1 MAGGFFIT
9 FEGGEGTGKTTQLAR
24 LAAAL
29 EKKGIDVLCTRE
41 PGGSP
46 EAEAIRDELVSGDSG
61 KWSPLA
67 EALLMNAARDSHL
80 RKTIRPALALGRTVL
95 CDRFLDSTRAYQGA
109 AGGVDMKLIAALE
122 KYVVGQTVP
131 DLTLIFDLD
140 PEIGLAR
147 AKPSEDRFERKG
159 AEFHM
164 RLNAAFREIARGEP
178 ERCRIIDASA
188 PPDAVFAAI
197 MKNVLPLMGSGHE
210 R

>member
-9 FEGGEGTGKTTQLAR
+9 FEGGEGTGKTMQLAK

-29 EKKGIDVLCTRE
+29 EKKGVDVLCTRE

-80 RKTIRPALALGRTVL
+80 RKTIRPALALGKTVL

-122 KYVVGQTVP
+122 KFVVGQTVP

-159 AEFHM
+159 AEFHS

-197 MKNVLPLMGSGHE
+197 MKIVLPLMGSGHE

>member
-1 MAGGFFIT
+1 MAEGLFLT
-9 FEGGEGTGKTTQLAR
+9 FEGGDGTGKTTQLAK
-24 LAAAL
+24 LAAVL
-29 EKKGIDVLCTRE
+29 EKKGVGVLCTRE

-46 EAEAIRDELVSGDSG
+46 EAEAIRDELVSGDAA

-80 RKTIRPALALGRTVL
+80 RKTIRPALASGKTVL

-122 KYVVGQTVP
+122 KSVVGETMP

-147 AKPSEDRFERKG
+147 TKASEDRFERKG
-159 AEFHM
+159 AEFHS
-164 RLNAAFREIARGEP
+164 RLNAAYREIARAEP
-178 ERCRIIDASA
+178 ERCRLIDASV
-188 PPDAVFAAI
+188 PPDAVFAEI
-197 MKNVLPLMGSGHE
+197 MRIVMPLIGSAHE
-210 R
+210 W

>member
-9 FEGGEGTGKTTQLAR
+9 FEGGEGTGKTTQLAK

-29 EKKGIDVLCTRE
+29 EKKGVDVLCTRE

-46 EAEAIRDELVSGDSG
+46 EAEVIRDELVSGDSG

-80 RKTIRPALALGRTVL
+80 RKTIRPALALGKTVL

-122 KYVVGQTVP
+122 KSVVGQTVP

-147 AKPSEDRFERKG
+147 AKLSEDRFERKG
-159 AEFHM
+159 AEFHS

-197 MKNVLPLMGSGHE
+197 MKIVMPLMGAGHE

>member
-1 MAGGFFIT
+1 MTGRLFIT
-9 FEGGEGTGKTTQLAR
+9 FEGGEGTGKTTQLDK

-29 EKKGIDVLCTRE
+29 GKKGVDVLCTRE

-46 EAEAIRDELVSGDSG
+46 EAEAIRNELVLGDPG

-80 RKTIRPALALGRTVL
+80 RKTIRPALASGRTVL
-95 CDRFLDSTRAYQGA
+95 CDRFMDSTRAYQGA
-109 AGGVDMKLIAALE
+109 AGGVDMNLIAALE
-122 KYVVGQTVP
+122 KSVVGETVP
-131 DLTLIFDLD
+131 DLTLVFDID

-159 AEFHM
+159 PEFHS
-164 RLNAAFREIARGEP
+164 RLNAAYREIARAEP
-178 ERCRIIDASA
+178 QRCRLIDASA
-188 PPDAVFAAI
+188 PPEAVFAAI
-197 MKNVLPLMGSGHE
+197 MKIVLPLIGPAHE

>member
-1 MAGGFFIT
+1 MAGGLFIT
-9 FEGGEGTGKTTQLAR
+9 FEGGEGTGKTTQLAK

-29 EKKGIDVLCTRE
+29 ENRGIDVLCTRE
-41 PGGSP
+41 PGGSR
-46 EAEAIRDELVSGDSG
+46 EAETIRAELVSGDAG

-122 KYVVGQTVP
+122 QSVVGETVP
-131 DLTLIFDLD
+131 DLTLIFDLE
-140 PEIGLAR
+140 PEVGLAR
-147 AKPSEDRFERKG
+147 AKASDDRFERKG
-159 AEFHM
+159 ADFHS
-164 RLNAAFREIARGEP
+164 RLNAAYREIARAEP
-178 ERCRIIDASA
+178 ERCRLIDASA
-188 PPDAVFAAI
+188 PPVAVFAAI
-197 MKNVLPLMGSGHE
+197 MKIVLPLIGSAHE

>member
-9 FEGGEGTGKTTQLAR
+9 FEGGEGTGKTTQLAK

-29 EKKGIDVLCTRE
+29 EKKGVDVLCTRE

-80 RKTIRPALALGRTVL
+80 RKTIRPALALGKTVL

-122 KYVVGQTVP
+122 KFVVGQTVP

-159 AEFHM
+159 AEFHS

-197 MKNVLPLMGSGHE
+197 MKIVLPLMGSGHE

>member
-9 FEGGEGTGKTTQLAR
+9 FEGGEGTGKTTQLAK

-29 EKKGIDVLCTRE
+29 EKKGVDVLCTRE

-80 RKTIRPALALGRTVL
+80 RKTIRPALALGKTVL

-122 KYVVGQTVP
+122 KFVVGQTVP

-159 AEFHM
+159 AEFHS
-164 RLNAAFREIARGEP
+164 RLNAAFHEIARGEP

-197 MKNVLPLMGSGHE
+197 MKIVLPLMGSGHE

>member
-29 EKKGIDVLCTRE
+29 RKDGIDVLCTRE

-46 EAEAIRDELVSGDSG
+46 EAEIIRNHLVLGEAG

-80 RKTIRPALALGRTVL
+80 RQTIRPALQAGKTVL
-95 CDRFLDSTRAYQGA
+95 CDRFMDSTRAYQGA
-109 AGGVDMKLIAALE
+109 AGGVDMKLIHALE
-122 KYVVGQTVP
+122 RSVVGATVP
-131 DLTLIFDLD
+131 DLTLILDLD
-140 PEIGLAR
+140 SEVGLAR
-147 AKPSEDRFERKG
+147 AKASEDRFEKKG
-159 AEFHM
+159 GEFHS
-164 RLNAAFREIARGEP
+164 RLTHAYREIARAEP
-178 ERCRIIDASA
+178 VRCRLIDASA
-188 PPDAVFAAI
+188 SPDTVFATI
-197 MKNVLPLMGSGHE
+197 MTIVLPLIRSA

>member
-1 MAGGFFIT
+1 MAGGLFIT
-9 FEGGEGTGKTTQLAR
+9 FEGGEGTGKTTQLAK

-41 PGGSP
+41 PGGSR
-46 EAEAIRDELVSGDSG
+46 EAEAIRAELVSGDAG

-122 KYVVGQTVP
+122 QSVVGETVP

-140 PEIGLAR
+140 PEVGLAR
-147 AKPSEDRFERKG
+147 AKASDDRFERKG
-159 AEFHM
+159 ADFHS
-164 RLNAAFREIARGEP
+164 RLNAAYREIARAEP
-178 ERCRIIDASA
+178 ERCRLIDASA

-197 MKNVLPLMGSGHE
+197 MKIVLPLIGSAHE

>member
-1 MAGGFFIT
+1 MAGGIFIT
-9 FEGGEGTGKTTQLAR
+9 FEGGEGTGKTTQLAK

-29 EKKGIDVLCTRE
+29 EKKGVDVLCTRE

-122 KYVVGQTVP
+122 KSVVGQTVP

-140 PEIGLAR
+140 HEIGLAR

-159 AEFHM
+159 AEFHS

-188 PPDAVFAAI
+188 PPDVVFAAI
-197 MKNVLPLMGSGHE
+197 MKIVLPLMGSGHE

>member
-1 MAGGFFIT
+1 MAGGLFIT

-29 EKKGIDVLCTRE
+29 EKKGVDVLCTRE

-46 EAEAIRDELVSGDSG
+46 EAEAIRHELVSGDVG

-80 RKTIRPALALGRTVL
+80 RKTIRPALAAGRTVL
-95 CDRFLDSTRAYQGA
+95 CDRFMDSTRAYQGA
-109 AGGVDMKLIAALE
+109 AGGVDMKLIVALE
-122 KYVVGQTVP
+122 KFVVGATLP
-131 DLTLIFDLD
+131 NLTLIFDLD
-140 PEIGLAR
+140 PAVGLAR
-147 AKPSEDRFERKG
+147 AKASEDRFEKKG
-159 AEFHM
+159 AEFHS
-164 RLNAAFREIARGEP
+164 RLNAAYREIARAEP
-178 ERCRIIDASA
+178 SRCRLIDASA

-197 MKNVLPLMGSGHE
+197 LKIVLPLIESAHE

>member
-1 MAGGFFIT
+1 MAGGIFIT
-9 FEGGEGTGKTTQLAR
+9 FEGGEGTGKTTQLAK

-29 EKKGIDVLCTRE
+29 EKKGVDVLCTRE

-122 KYVVGQTVP
+122 KSVVGQTVP

-140 PEIGLAR
+140 HEIGLAR

-159 AEFHM
+159 AEFHS

-188 PPDAVFAAI
+188 PPDVVFAAI
-197 MKNVLPLMGSGHE
+197 MKIVLPLMGAGHE

>member
-1 MAGGFFIT
+1 MAGGVFIT
-9 FEGGEGTGKTTQLAR
+9 FEGGEGTGKTTQLAK

-29 EKKGIDVLCTRE
+29 EKKGVDVLCTRE

-109 AGGVDMKLIAALE
+109 AGGVDIKLIAALE
-122 KYVVGQTVP
+122 KSVVGQTVP

-140 PEIGLAR
+140 PDI
-147 AKPSEDRFERKG
+147 
-159 AEFHM
+159 
-164 RLNAAFREIARGEP
+164 
-178 ERCRIIDASA
+178 
-188 PPDAVFAAI
+188 
-197 MKNVLPLMGSGHE
+197 
-210 R
+210 

>member
-1 MAGGFFIT
+1 MAGGVFIT
-9 FEGGEGTGKTTQLAR
+9 FEGGEGTGKTTQLAK

-29 EKKGIDVLCTRE
+29 EKKGVDVLCTRE

-109 AGGVDMKLIAALE
+109 AGGVDIKLIAALE
-122 KYVVGQTVP
+122 KSVVGQTVP

-140 PEIGLAR
+140 ADIGLAR

-159 AEFHM
+159 AEFHS

-188 PPDAVFAAI
+188 PPDVVFAAI
-197 MKNVLPLMGSGHE
+197 MKIVLPLMGSGHE

>member
-1 MAGGFFIT
+1 MAGGIFIT
-9 FEGGEGTGKTTQLAR
+9 FEGGEGTGKTTQLAK

-80 RKTIRPALALGRTVL
+80 RKTIRPALALGKTVL
-95 CDRFLDSTRAYQGA
+95 CDRFLDSTRAYQGV

-122 KYVVGQTVP
+122 KSVVGQTVP

-159 AEFHM
+159 TEFHS
-164 RLNAAFREIARGEP
+164 RLNTAFREIARGEP

-188 PPDAVFAAI
+188 PPDVVFAAI
-197 MKNVLPLMGSGHE
+197 MKIVLPLMGSGHE